1 MDVWG
6 GMGCTGTFSEICAH
20 RFASC
25 RREVRI
31 TIETAKSDGSAG
43 GDWGVEYCLVN
54 DGGIQKHKKEIM

>member
-1 MDVWG
+1 
-6 GMGCTGTFSEICAH
+6 MGCTGTFSEICAH

-31 TIETAKSDGSAG
+31 IIETAKSDGSAG

-54 DGGIQKHKKEIM
+54 EGKLPQFSH